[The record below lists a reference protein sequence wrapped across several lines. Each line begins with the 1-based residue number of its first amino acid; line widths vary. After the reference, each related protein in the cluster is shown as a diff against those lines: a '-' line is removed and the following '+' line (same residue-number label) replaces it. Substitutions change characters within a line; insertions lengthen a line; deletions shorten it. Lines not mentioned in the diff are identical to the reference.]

1 MRLPP
6 AQLRAA
12 ALAMSPSWCVFPDP
26 FDGPSIRTLRA
37 LKRRGW
43 LEPDDPDD
51 PEGEWSWTDAGWA
64 AVAPAPTPAPG
75 DAVAALRLALK
86 ALVGDATGL
95 YRSADVP
102 RQWFTSDDVA
112 HDFGDALAVL
122 DVAELMEADA
132 LSRALDTAD
141 EEVLLQLCEAA
152 GEAVTRWGFPVEV
165 SSTSG
170 PGGACVSYWP
180 E

>member
-26 FDGPSIRTLRA
+26 DDGPSIRTLRA

-75 DAVAALRLALK
+75 DAVAALGLALK

-112 HDFGDALAVL
+112 HDFSDALAVL
-122 DVAELMEADA
+122 DVAE
-132 LSRALDTAD
+132 RWRR
-141 EEVLLQLCEAA
+141 
-152 GEAVTRWGFPVEV
+152 TRCPAPWTRPTRRCSC
-165 SSTSG
+165 SSARRPARRS
-170 PGGACVSYWP
+170 PGGASP
-180 E
+180 SR